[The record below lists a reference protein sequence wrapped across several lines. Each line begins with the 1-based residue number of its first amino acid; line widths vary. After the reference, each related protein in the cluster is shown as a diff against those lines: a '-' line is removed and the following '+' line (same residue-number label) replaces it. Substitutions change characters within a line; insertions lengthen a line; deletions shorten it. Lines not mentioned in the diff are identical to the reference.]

1 MDYNLTIRD
10 LNRDTV
16 NLPYRLN
23 WTTNSNDV
31 NFFCFPKKLSG
42 TDANILILTSDN
54 FPTRSSNDG
63 PAYFSVKKAIETNR
77 VVKNSLEI
85 CVVDNAIPSFAWA
98 CSQFGIHCII
108 RAPQLTHP
116 YFIKKAKD
124 YGAEIIFEGVK
135 NIDVEKI
142 VKNHSNKKNFI
153 SGYECFQ
160 SYLYHSIVTS
170 NYINK
175 ALISRGSSKIVIT
188 AYPSSS
194 GALTGATAT
203 LKKMFPYSKN
213 LLVEPSNSAL
223 LNGDRKS
230 KDLFYGYGVPYIPL
244 IHNILGTDYTIP
256 IDELEVIRVLK
267 CIEEFS
273 DKIEQVYGI
282 DSREIKN
289 LKTRLGLSTVASIIG
304 VINLAKQLYL
314 KEDDNVIVISED
326 TAEPYLELLKNEIM
340 EDIDVKPIIDEAFVN
355 SPFRRVL
362 DVTGQRQ
369 RERLFKKKNTYWLDK
384 GVPNMT
390 LERMKTAEY
399 WESILY

>member
-1 MDYNLTIRD
+1 MDYNLSIRD
-10 LNRDTV
+10 LNRDGI
-16 NLPYRLN
+16 NLPYKLN
-23 WTTNSNDV
+23 WTTNNSEP

-42 TDANILILTSDN
+42 TEANIIILTSDN

-63 PAYFSVKKAIETNR
+63 AAYFSVKKAIENNR
-77 VVKNSLEI
+77 VVKNTLEI

-98 CSQFGIHCII
+98 CNQFGIKCVI
-108 RAPQLTHP
+108 RTPQLTHP
-116 YFIKKAKD
+116 FFIKKAKD
-124 YGAEIIFEGVK
+124 YGAQIIFEGVK
-135 NIDVEKI
+135 SLDVEKI
-142 VKNHSNKKNFI
+142 VKNHSNNKNFI

-160 SYLYHSIVTS
+160 SYLYHSIVTT

-175 ALISRGSSKIVIT
+175 ALLAKGSGKIIIT

-194 GALTGATAT
+194 GALTGAAAS
-203 LKKMFPYSKN
+203 LKKMYPYSKN
-213 LLVEPSNSAL
+213 LLVEPSKAAL

-230 KDLFYGYGVPYIPL
+230 RDLYYGFGVPYIPL

-256 IDELEVIRVLK
+256 TEETEVLRVLK
-267 CIEEFS
+267 CIEDFS
-273 DKIEQVYGI
+273 DKIQEVFNI

-289 LKTRLGLSTVASIIG
+289 LKGKLGLSTIASIIG

-326 TAEPYLELLKNEIM
+326 TAEPYLDLLKNEIM

-369 RERLFKKKNTYWLDK
+369 RERLFKKKNTYWLEK

-390 LERMKTAEY
+390 LERMKTQGY
-399 WESILY
+399 WDSILY